1 MARVALNQIRK
12 SFGQVNVLKN
22 IDLEIPNG
30 SFTVLVGPSGCGKST
45 LLRLIAGLETPTSGT
60 VVIGDKDVTNAEPSD
75 RGISMVFQSYALF
88 PHMTVGQNVEFGI
101 KLAKVPVEE
110 RKRRVAQAA
119 EILHLGPLMDRKPA
133 ALSGGQRQ
141 RVAIG
146 RSIVRHPD
154 VFLFDEPLSNLDANL
169 RTQMRVELAD
179 LHQRLAATMVYVT
192 HDQVEAMTLADQ
204 IVVLNAGNIE
214 QVGTPTELY
223 ERPATEFVATF
234 IGSPRMNLI
243 KGAPAERAGA
253 KTLGVRPEHV
263 AVSARGDWPARLS
276 FVEYLGNEMILY
288 IDTDFGP
295 IIARQPR
302 AVEFSAGENVELSF
316 DPDQFHRFA
325 EDGRRIV

>member
-12 SFGQVNVLKN
+12 SFGQVNVLKS

-146 RSIVRHPD
+146 RSIVRHPE

-179 LHQRLAATMVYVT
+179 LHKRLAATMVYVT

-243 KGAPAERAGA
+243 KGAPAQKAGV

-263 AVSARGDWPARLS
+263 AVGTRGDWPARLS

-288 IDTDFGP
+288 LDTDFGP

-302 AVEFSAGENVELSF
+302 AAEFGAGASVELSF
-316 DPDQFHRFA
+316 DPDNLHRFA
-325 EDGRRIV
+325 ADGRRAT